1 MNLKCQTL
9 ISYLSVGI
17 LHTREPLQ
25 GSIVQIK
32 NENVPQQ
39 GRSEMNGISISAVF
53 GLPYK
58 ELPADL
64 QHLGQKPTGLLHAEQ
79 REMKEAKQARTD
91 LILIKA
97 SLHYF
102 YHCAG
107 SGHSFLVRSV

>member
-1 MNLKCQTL
+1 
-9 ISYLSVGI
+9 
-17 LHTREPLQ
+17 
-25 GSIVQIK
+25 
-32 NENVPQQ
+32 
-39 GRSEMNGISISAVF
+39 MNGISINAVF

-58 ELPADL
+58 ELPVDL
-64 QHLGQKPTGLLHAEQ
+64 QHLGQKHVGLRHAEH
-79 REMKEAKQARTD
+79 REVKEAKQERTD